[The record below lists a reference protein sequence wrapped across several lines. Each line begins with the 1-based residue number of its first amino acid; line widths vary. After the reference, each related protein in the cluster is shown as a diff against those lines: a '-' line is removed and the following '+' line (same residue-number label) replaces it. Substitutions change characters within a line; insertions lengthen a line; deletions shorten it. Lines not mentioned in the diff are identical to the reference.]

1 MKINELIL
9 TLLFVFIIFIAG
21 CNTTINKQP
30 TETTTTQIIKQ
41 PQINSF
47 DDCINAGFPI
57 LESYPRQCKTPDGK
71 TFVEKLTTC
80 PSDIKECP
88 DSIITVRRNP
98 SNNCEFDPCPG

>member
-1 MKINELIL
+1 MKINGLIL
-9 TLLFVFIIFIAG
+9 TLLLVSIIFIAG

-30 TETTTTQIIKQ
+30 AETTTTQRIT
-41 PQINSF
+41 QINSF
-47 DDCINAGFPI
+47 EDCINAGFPI

-71 TFVEKLTTC
+71 SFVEKLTTC

-88 DSIITVRRNP
+88 NSIITVRRNP